1 MNESGI
7 KEVTDI
13 RRRIAGTTVNEYNM
27 VMEGNC
33 GEHILTHGLD
43 SSVHGAAATMM
54 SSAGVSPVERK
65 TNKGL

>member
-1 MNESGI
+1 MN
-7 KEVTDI
+7 
-13 RRRIAGTTVNEYNM
+13 NM

-54 SSAGVSPVERK
+54 SSAGASPVERK
-65 TNKGL
+65 TKVRIAKLWMGGEQWEEKSQIWSIT

>member
-1 MNESGI
+1 MN
-7 KEVTDI
+7 
-13 RRRIAGTTVNEYNM
+13 NM